1 MAKYD
6 LLIRGGELIDG
17 LGGPRRRA
25 DVAVKDGRI
34 AAIGSELEADAT
46 ETLDA
51 TGLLVTPGFV
61 DIHTHYDG
69 QVSWDADFLP
79 SAWHGVTTA
88 VMGNCGVG
96 FAPVRPADR
105 QRLIE
110 LMEGVE
116 DIPGS
121 ALAEG
126 IDFRWES
133 FAEYMEA
140 VDFPHTMDFVMQ
152 VPHDALRVYVM
163 GDRAVAGE
171 PATEADIAEMRRL
184 LREALEAGAAGF
196 LVTAAP
202 GPSAVLAALSL
213 SGLPSDRFLFA
224 GFAPSQQGARR
235 RWLEDLAPVP
245 ATLVIYESPRRVR
258 ELLEDMVHSLGEER
272 EAALCRELTKKFEEV
287 LRGSLGAL
295 AAIVAERELKGE
307 IVVLVDRGTL
317 SVTEET
323 MEEALRSAMARMSLK
338 DAAAEVA
345 EAYGLP
351 RRKVYQAALE
361 LEKNG

>member
-1 MAKYD
+1 MKPAPTH
-6 LLIRGGELIDG
+6 LPAG
-17 LGGPRRRA
+17 LYLVATPIGNARDITLRALDILASA
-25 DVAVKDGRI
+25 DVI
-34 AAIGSELEADAT
+34 AAEDT
-46 ETLDA
+46 R
-51 TGLLVTPGFV
+51 
-61 DIHTHYDG
+61 
-69 QVSWDADFLP
+69 
-79 SAWHGVTTA
+79 TA
-88 VMGNCGVG
+88 
-96 FAPVRPADR
+96 RK
-105 QRLIE
+105 
-110 LMEGVE
+110 LMEIHGIKTGNRPLIAYHDHSGAHGRAGILKLIGEGRSVAYVSE
-116 DIPGS
+116 AGTPLVSDPGY
-121 ALAEG
+121 ALA
-126 IDFRWES
+126 R
-133 FAEYMEA
+133 
-140 VDFPHTMDFVMQ
+140 
-152 VPHDALRVYVM
+152 
-163 GDRAVAGE
+163 
-171 PATEADIAEMRRL
+171 
-184 LREALEAGAAGF
+184 EAGAAGF

-245 ATLVIYESPRRVR
+245 ATLIIYESPRRVR